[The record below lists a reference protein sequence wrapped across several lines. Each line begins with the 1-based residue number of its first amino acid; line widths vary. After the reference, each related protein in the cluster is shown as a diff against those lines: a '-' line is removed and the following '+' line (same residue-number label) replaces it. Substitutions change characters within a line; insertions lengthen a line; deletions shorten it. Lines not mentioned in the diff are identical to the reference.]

1 MPLTPTLYTGTFIST
16 PSLSSS
22 LQVLENYAVGV
33 DEEGVIRFVCELE
46 GKRGDGNG
54 NGVKEGNGV
63 RERVEGMGWRM
74 EDVRVVEGGKG
85 GNSWWFPGF
94 VGGLEVFL
102 SNFFFFF
109 S

>member
-33 DEEGVIRFVCELE
+33 DEEGVIRLVCTLGVET
-46 GKRGDGNG
+46 GFQV
-54 NGVKEGNGV
+54 VKE
-63 RERVEGMGWRM
+63 VEMLGWDL
-74 EDVRVVEGGKG
+74 EECKIVEGGKE

-94 VGGLEVFL
+94 VGRWE
-102 SNFFFFF
+102 FF
-109 S
+109 SFFLFVCLFFP